1 MHTNKIGI
9 NDTRIHVKGN
19 FSVKDAYTKVTLLS
33 KSFSIP
39 ANGKSVEDNLPD
51 TDKTKLWLIEW
62 EVNGEKFINHYFV
75 FKPHVEL
82 DEYLKWMPNIK
93 RNQ

>member
-9 NDTRIHVKGN
+9 NDIRIHVKGN
-19 FSVKDAYTKVTLLS
+19 FSVEDAYTKVTLLS
-33 KSFSIP
+33 KSFCIP

-82 DEYLKWMPNIK
+82 DEYLK
-93 RNQ
+93 

>member
-39 ANGKSVEDNLPD
+39 ANGKSVEDNLPE
-51 TDKTKLWLIEW
+51 TDKTKL
-62 EVNGEKFINHYFV
+62 
-75 FKPHVEL
+75 
-82 DEYLKWMPNIK
+82 
-93 RNQ
+93 